1 MSIVSKINEPIVS
14 VSSDIQ
20 SVQFSRPTSVERD
33 RAHPSPLRTLW
44 QNLLCRGQKR
54 EGRRALRELTDV
66 QLHDIGI
73 TRAEARRE
81 ISKSFFWD

>member
-1 MSIVSKINEPIVS
+1 
-14 VSSDIQ
+14 
-20 SVQFSRPTSVERD
+20 
-33 RAHPSPLRTLW
+33 
-44 QNLLCRGQKR
+44 LCRGQKR